1 MEENKTMISLIAA
14 VASDRGIGKN
24 NKLLFDIPEDLKY
37 FREKT
42 RDHTVIM
49 GYNTYKS
56 IGHALPNRR
65 NIVLSRQLLK
75 LVDAET
81 VKSIDDV
88 VRAIENDGEV
98 FVIGGASIYEQ
109 FLPIA
114 DKLYLTIIE
123 DTDPEADTFF
133 PDYSDFQNFK
143 RTGGGE
149 SNGLKYTF
157 CELTR

>member
-1 MEENKTMISLIAA
+1 MSKTKISLIAA
-14 VASDRGIGKN
+14 VANDRGIGKN

-37 FREKT
+37 FRDKT
-42 RDHTVIM
+42 SDHTVIM

-56 IGHALPNRR
+56 IGRALPNRK

-75 LVDAET
+75 LMDAIT
-81 VKSIDDV
+81 VKSIEEALKKV
-88 VRAIENDGEV
+88 EGEEEV
-98 FVIGGASIYEQ
+98 FIIGGASIYEQ
-109 FLPIA
+109 FLPFA
-114 DKLYLTIIE
+114 DKLYLTLV
-123 DTDPEADTFF
+123 DTTDSDADTFF

>member
-1 MEENKTMISLIAA
+1 MAKTKISLIAA

-24 NKLLFDIPEDLKY
+24 NKLLFDIPDDLKY

-42 RDHTVIM
+42 RDHTVVM

-56 IGHALPNRR
+56 IGRALPDRR

-81 VKSIDDV
+81 VKSIEE
-88 VRAIENDGEV
+88 AIKKVEGDAEV

-109 FLPIA
+109 FLPLA
-114 DKLYLTIIE
+114 DKLYLTLVE
-123 DTDPEADTFF
+123 TVDKEADTFF